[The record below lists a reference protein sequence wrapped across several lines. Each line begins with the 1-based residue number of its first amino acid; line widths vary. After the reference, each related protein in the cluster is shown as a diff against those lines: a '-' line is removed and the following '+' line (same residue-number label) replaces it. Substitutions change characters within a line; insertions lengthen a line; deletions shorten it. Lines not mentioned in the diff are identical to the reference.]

1 MSPPSSLDHPAF
13 ARTPAWVQQKLSPK
27 AIDIIK
33 KVHHWVEHECVPA
46 EAIVKRQLEK
56 HGRWKMPP
64 LIRELREKAK
74 KEGLFNLF
82 LPKTFGSLSPG
93 LTNLEYSCCC
103 ELLGR
108 VYWAAMVNKPI
119 HKGVKQLLINVP
131 DAKLP
136 CTGHWQHGT
145 NGQILQRRTEEEMAH
160 ASSQR
165 RDLFR
170 IQHDRARSR
179 LI

>member
-1 MSPPSSLDHPAF
+1 MSPLSSSLDHPAF
-13 ARTPAWVQQKLSPK
+13 ARTPAWVQQKLSPQ
-27 AIDIIK
+27 AVEIIK

-46 EAIVKRQLEK
+46 ETIVKRQLEK
-56 HGRWKMPP
+56 HGRWKMAP

-108 VYWAAMVNKPI
+108 VYWAAMVSTEAMHNK
-119 HKGVKQLLINVP
+119 GYLLIGSA
-131 DAKLP
+131 DFELP
-136 CTGHWQHGT
+136 RSGHWKHGAD
-145 NGQILQRRTEEEMAH
+145 GQVLQ
-160 ASSQR
+160 
-165 RDLFR
+165 
-170 IQHDRARSR
+170 
-179 LI
+179 

>member
-1 MSPPSSLDHPAF
+1 MSPPSSSLDHPAF

-33 KVHHWVEHECVPA
+33 KVHHWVENECVPA
-46 EAIVKRQLEK
+46 EPIVKRQLEK
-56 HGRWKMPP
+56 HGRWKMAP

-74 KEGLFNLF
+74 QEGLFNLF

-108 VYWAAMVNKPI
+108 VYWAAMVSKRVDRSTI
-119 HKGVKQLLINVP
+119 QLLIVAL
-131 DAKLP
+131 DSELP
-136 CTGHWQHGT
+136 CSRHWQHGT
-145 NGQILQRRTEEEMAH
+145 NGKVL
-160 ASSQR
+160 
-165 RDLFR
+165 
-170 IQHDRARSR
+170 
-179 LI
+179 